1 MAVTSGINHVVV
13 VTPDLDRMVQ
23 FYEEAF
29 DAENVF
35 ESARTDDD
43 PRMAIIDVGGTG
55 RYVKVVEMKYDD
67 ALRDH
72 YDESTRPIERLGL
85 AVETLDQL
93 HALRDRIGALG
104 LEVSDIERLPTQW
117 ILSLPDPDG
126 HLVQVSAHVR

>member
-35 ESARTDDD
+35 ESARTDND

-55 RYVKVVEMKYDD
+55 RYVKVVEIEHY

-72 YDESTRPIERLGL
+72 DDESTRPIERLGL

-93 HALRDRIGALG
+93 RALRDRIGALG
-104 LEVSDIERLPTQW
+104 LEASDIERLPTQW
-117 ILSLPDPDG
+117 ILSMPDPDG
-126 HLVQVSAHVR
+126 YLVQISAHVR

>member
-13 VTPDLDRMVQ
+13 TTPDLDRMVQ

-55 RYVKVVEMKYDD
+55 RYVKVVEIEHY

-93 HALRDRIGALG
+93 RALRDRIGALG
-104 LEVSDIERLPTQW
+104 LAVSDIERLPTQW
-117 ILSLPDPDG
+117 ILSMPDPDG
-126 HLVQVSAHVR
+126 YLVQISAHVR